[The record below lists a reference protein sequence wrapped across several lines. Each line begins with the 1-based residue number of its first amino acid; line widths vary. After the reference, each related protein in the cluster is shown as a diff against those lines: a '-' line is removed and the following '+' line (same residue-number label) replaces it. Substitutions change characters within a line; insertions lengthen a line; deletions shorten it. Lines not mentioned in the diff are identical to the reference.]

1 MRRTGERH
9 TDEGHSR
16 NEPVATGSPKVR
28 TLADEKEA
36 DPHRLTQR
44 QKQIDYGK
52 NTIGYDRYCAQVP
65 RHARRP
71 GKHPMTPDKTTRM
84 GKKVFDGVVRKWRQA
99 LHKYDPPELTE
110 TIKIIKTEAT
120 AQVASSD
127 TNASTD
133 ISQATNP
140 VADASAS
147 GAPTELIVKKKS
159 SPIFGASNEEAPPSR
174 SIYENFD
181 EGNFDEDDSDDDLL

>member
-1 MRRTGERH
+1 MRRTDERR

-16 NEPVATGSPKVR
+16 NELMATGSPKVR

-36 DPHRLTQR
+36 DPHRLAQR

-71 GKHPMTPDKTTRM
+71 GRHPMTPDKTMRM
-84 GKKVFDGVVRKWRQA
+84 GKKVFDGIVRKWRQA

-120 AQVASSD
+120 AQELPSHCKSLKKQINVQAVHVPPD
-127 TNASTD
+127 TSHQPNFRLSILLIAR
-133 ISQATNP
+133 TN
-140 VADASAS
+140 
-147 GAPTELIVKKKS
+147 
-159 SPIFGASNEEAPPSR
+159 
-174 SIYENFD
+174 
-181 EGNFDEDDSDDDLL
+181 